1 MDKIDLTY
9 SGKIKVLVNVLKEKE
24 MDVNFTIDG
33 ETGKATTTSFLI
45 DDSEDNFLM
54 ITIDFQELKELIKKY
69 EAE

>member
-9 SGKIKVLVNVLKEKE
+9 SGKINTLVNVLKKKK

-33 ETGKATTTSFLI
+33 ESGKATTTSFLI

-54 ITIDFQELKELIKKY
+54 ITFDFQELKELIKKY